1 LNTQEYLI
9 SGRLGH
15 PFIVRRILKDM
26 WFYIGIFVLLLTTT
40 TGCNAIKFHPKPLT
54 LQEEQITSG
63 ASLKKDVN
71 VMFSPKGMLAVSEG
85 GAGGNKIQLWS
96 LQPQQLLR
104 TLEAESSLLMHLA
117 FSPDG
122 KRLASNSL
130 SDSGQTTI
138 EIWDLES
145 ISPPKKLEET
155 SSMVMPIL
163 FSPTGDKLIGSLR
176 AGAIVSWDL
185 KTGRIDRT
193 VKTNSA
199 VRDLVLSP
207 DRHTLFSNGT
217 TSLDAASSYQVM
229 RLLDFKSLKTI
240 KTLQEHKNSVSDVA
254 FSPDGSKIAVT
265 ADSFVT
271 LWDAKT
277 GKLIHTLKG
286 HLKNDSEALNS
297 MEEKVN
303 QGNQGKKIE
312 INVLLSVSAVGFSPD
327 GKLLASGGQDN
338 TIKIWEVDTGK
349 ELYTLR
355 GNDCTVNSVAFSPDG
370 QVLVSGDRSVKIWK
384 VSDFPLYSTP
394 VAPSQSNICI

>member
-1 LNTQEYLI
+1 
-9 SGRLGH
+9 
-15 PFIVRRILKDM
+15 M
-26 WFYIGIFVLLLTTT
+26 WSYVGLFVLLLTTT
-40 TGCNAIKFHPKPLT
+40 TGCNAIKSHPKPLT
-54 LQEEQITSG
+54 LQEAQNTSG

-71 VMFSPKGMLAVSEG
+71 VVFSPKGMLAVREG

-104 TLEAESSLLMHLA
+104 TLETESSLLMHLA
-117 FSPDG
+117 FSLDG
-122 KRLASNSL
+122 KKLAGNSL

-155 SSMVMPIL
+155 SSMVMQIL
-163 FSPTGDKLIGSLR
+163 FSPTEDKLIGSLR
-176 AGAIVSWDL
+176 EEGAIVSWDL
-185 KTGRIDRT
+185 KTGKIDRT
-193 VKTNSA
+193 VKMNSA
-199 VRDLVLSP
+199 VKDLVLSP
-207 DRHTLFSNGT
+207 DQHTLFSNGT

-229 RLLDFKSLKTI
+229 KLLDFKSLKTI
-240 KTLQEHKNSVSDVA
+240 KTLQEHKNSVSDVT

-265 ADSFVT
+265 EDSFVT

-312 INVLLSVSAVGFSPD
+312 INVLLSVSSVGFSPD

-355 GNDCTVNSVAFSPDG
+355 GSDCTVNSVAFSPDG
-370 QVLVSGDRSVKIWK
+370 QVLVSGDRSVKLWK

-394 VAPSQSNICI
+394 DALSQSNICI

>member
-1 LNTQEYLI
+1 
-9 SGRLGH
+9 
-15 PFIVRRILKDM
+15 M

-40 TGCNAIKFHPKPLT
+40 TGCNAIKSYPKPLT
-54 LQEEQITSG
+54 LQDAQTTSG
-63 ASLKKDVN
+63 SSLKKDVN
-71 VMFSPKGMLAVSEG
+71 FVFSPKGMLAVREG

-122 KRLASNSL
+122 KKLSGNSL

-155 SSMVMPIL
+155 SSMVMRIL
-163 FSPTGDKLIGSLR
+163 FSPTEDKLIGSLR
-176 AGAIVSWDL
+176 EEGAIVSWDL
-185 KTGRIDRT
+185 KTGKIDRT
-193 VKTNSA
+193 VKMNSA
-199 VRDLVLSP
+199 IRNLVLSP
-207 DRHTLFSNGT
+207 DQHTLFSNGT

-229 RLLDFKSLKTI
+229 KLLDFKSLKTI

-265 ADSFVT
+265 EDSFVT
-271 LWDAKT
+271 LWNAKT

-303 QGNQGKKIE
+303 RGNQDKKIE
-312 INVLLSVSAVGFSPD
+312 INVLLSVAAVGFSPD

-370 QVLVSGDRSVKIWK
+370 QVLVSGDRSVKLWK

-394 VAPSQSNICI
+394 DAPSQSNICI